1 MRGEASHI
9 LEGCQK
15 HTNKMY
21 KIRVKK
27 TEQSGCQAS
36 FIWPLY
42 PAESHADSIRT
53 LFLCL
58 WNCESIVSSTWT
70 DVNRTSHN
78 VKFGLKLC
86 TMARTARKEALE
98 AKLQQILKLKEEVKA
113 EISADSESEGNVSA
127 VSAPRATG
135 LSDKCIVTF
144 ADGREIKV
152 IIGTSE
158 HIQEPLVDQIC
169 RIVDEAYSKVGK
181 HKRVDRYD
189 AVDRCLAFFKK
200 ICLCLFAV
208 CFVFSY
214 LLNLLIMSYQLLPW
228 GGLDFLGLVINCI
241 KVIPSACWPIYIFQE
256 ELVSMSCFVRVFF
269 HSSATLW
276 VSRQVFGSVWEL
288 KPCWFC
294 MPRFGNGWCWSTG
307 KSCSAPCLQGRWVGW
322 LRQLHLQSWLDT
334 GGMWPL
340 GTSCSWPVSPEFWR
354 CYCSRHRSRATLGHH
369 LWRHPDW
376 ISVHRGRFLLS
387 KARTCQWYSLIV
399 S

>member
-127 VSAPRATG
+127 VSAASCYWSLWQMYCDFCGWTWDK
-135 LSDKCIVTF
+135 SD
-144 ADGREIKV
+144 
-152 IIGTSE
+152 
-158 HIQEPLVDQIC
+158 
-169 RIVDEAYSKVGK
+169 
-181 HKRVDRYD
+181 
-189 AVDRCLAFFKK
+189 
-200 ICLCLFAV
+200 
-208 CFVFSY
+208 
-214 LLNLLIMSYQLLPW
+214 
-228 GGLDFLGLVINCI
+228 
-241 KVIPSACWPIYIFQE
+241 
-256 ELVSMSCFVRVFF
+256 
-269 HSSATLW
+269 
-276 VSRQVFGSVWEL
+276 
-288 KPCWFC
+288 
-294 MPRFGNGWCWSTG
+294 
-307 KSCSAPCLQGRWVGW
+307 
-322 LRQLHLQSWLDT
+322 
-334 GGMWPL
+334 
-340 GTSCSWPVSPEFWR
+340 
-354 CYCSRHRSRATLGHH
+354 HRH
-369 LWRHPDW
+369 LWAHPGAAGGPDL
-376 ISVHRGRFLLS
+376 SHRWWSLLES
-387 KARTCQWYSLIV
+387 G
-399 S
+399 